1 MMKIKKKLILGIAIC
16 GCILFGG
23 CNTSDKSVPEIQP
36 ESEQE
41 TNDFESE
48 EIQVEVET
56 EFTYGE
62 MNEDFYLVIEDV
74 FALVDRNDVVI
85 VGVNHNSP
93 LYINADVDVLS
104 GDERIETR
112 VGAIEVY
119 GETVDA
125 VPEETNVGILLE
137 GLTKED
143 IQAGDIIVLR
153 GCNKVTEEE
162 VLQSYEE
169 FLTDYEQLSDE
180 AYGKESPG
188 FALIYLDN
196 DDIPELVIIEGQTYL
211 HRVNVYTYEQGKTVL
226 VGEYGKY
233 GTMIY
238 QEKEGIVLDEYPIDD
253 MEVSEEQYGEGDG
266 SSQDANIKVIDYDM
280 CISLINENIK
290 EVLTEELEILILTQ
304 KEVLKRKVLT
314 ESGMEESSVLLM
326 DYDDYDRDGRY
337 EAFVFC
343 GECITH
349 NDNKYYNGEIWFVG
363 ADQCIKLRK
372 GSYRMIDGNM
382 RIGDDQK
389 YLYFYSDICFTA
401 NISELWT
408 VVDGEPVESKFSQ
421 IGQVVYRGGSDFEI
435 WIDAYDHWY
444 EPENDF
450 WMGHTYKPYFYY
462 YDLSTDQIERYAGEI
477 ISKEQLE
484 LLCGFDLAAE
494 VEAEGYEVTEM
505 IRWGNDIVT
514 VNYVIPIKEDDP
526 IPQIIYE
533 NIIWDCNA
541 KDYWRKTERGVTS
554 WKNAGVG
561 GSFHL

>member
-1 MMKIKKKLILGIAIC
+1 MKMKKKMILEIAMC

-23 CNTSDKSVPEIQP
+23 CNTLDKNVPEIQL

-41 TNDFESE
+41 TNDSE
-48 EIQVEVET
+48 TEEMQGEADT

-93 LYINADVDVLS
+93 LYVNTDVDVLS

-153 GCNKVTEEE
+153 GCNKVTEE
-162 VLQSYEE
+162 
-169 FLTDYEQLSDE
+169 
-180 AYGKESPG
+180 
-188 FALIYLDN
+188 
-196 DDIPELVIIEGQTYL
+196 
-211 HRVNVYTYEQGKTVL
+211 
-226 VGEYGKY
+226 
-233 GTMIY
+233 
-238 QEKEGIVLDEYPIDD
+238 
-253 MEVSEEQYGEGDG
+253 QYGEGDG

-280 CISLINENIK
+280 CISFINENIK

-314 ESGMEESSVLLM
+314 ESGMEESSILLM

-349 NDNKYYNGEIWFVG
+349 NDNKYYDGEIWFVG

-408 VVDGEPVESKFSQ
+408 VVNGEPVESKFSQ

-484 LLCGFDLAAE
+484 QLCGFDLAAE

-533 NIIWDCNA
+533 NIIWDCDA